1 MSSDLLVHNV
11 FYLNKLI
18 TNFFSGKKIVFL
30 IIPDTRLT
38 MKLDINL
45 DAQQKIY
52 VFHKVQFRFI
62 FHLKAPFGRPWEN
75 EFMEGTREGLSKSI
89 SSRL

>member
-45 DAQQKIY
+45 DAQQKYMFFTKYNFALYSIWKLLLEGPGRMSLWKEHERDY
-52 VFHKVQFRFI
+52 P
-62 FHLKAPFGRPWEN
+62 KA
-75 EFMEGTREGLSKSI
+75 
-89 SSRL
+89 